1 MKNSQEG
8 GDNPPNPEKVQ
19 SNHDAKVIKVFSLP
33 KPTLSF
39 NLDTKNIVYITEEG
53 QFYLSKYTGLDKQG
67 EEMWSDSLK
76 FTAPLND
83 LQLIKQGENWK
94 IRYTF
99 DHETRQ
105 DSIDTV
111 LSFLANKLKLDTGS
125 TKLFAEFL
133 YKFKTY
139 KEKKKEY
146 EIFYEPVAVVDGV
159 IKINRTTDQPTEEIL
174 KTLIELHAISTHP
187 DSFFTTLLYDMI
199 SPFSYEIRHQ
209 GQKFPYRLSSGR
221 THGGKTSE
229 QFLLT
234 LKGFDQPIEDRK
246 ESLNTI
252 KTIFV
257 LGQEVEKSRLPFLVD
272 DASNEWLK
280 FHSEELKGGTDGVK
294 FMARGT
300 RAQTQIVYEMLG
312 MPSFTM
318 NQEPVIPLA
327 LKDRIIMSHFTEEN
341 QQRQNKKEW
350 ERISDQLKSGF
361 MFNILKETMD
371 GKTTADLLNNI
382 HKSVKTDGEINQ
394 KIIDYA
400 YELLKGLADRYNIE
414 IPDCPKLDSGNAGYD
429 LLETFCIYV
438 ATRYNSRDRDGTTF
452 QKFSP
457 YHAKKEGDID
467 EMRITTE
474 GFNDFK
480 NAHRELKIETMTDF
494 LNEVKNPDV
503 KIKKPYLNALEHS
516 AQCIVVPLNLVFK
529 EDPEK
534 VEEEKK
540 TKEKIDAWGVGF
552 LKENK
557 FETETS
563 PETSP

>member
-1 MKNSQEG
+1 MKNSGRG
-8 GDNPPNPEKVQ
+8 GDPDPEKVQ

-350 ERISDQLKSGF
+350 ERISDQLKTGF
-361 MFNILKETMD
+361 MFNILKETME